1 MEKSHCSYVRS
12 WAVLSMVQ
20 FASAYECKISVSS
33 PPKVK
38 GEFEKLLL
46 VEVYSVCW
54 TISPDMTELSLQIS
68 SAPCCSLMKSQTR
81 SFIKLVLQFFSFAS
95 TL

>member
-20 FASAYECKISVSS
+20 FASAYECKISFSS

-54 TISPDMTELSLQIS
+54 TISPDVTELSPDLQR
-68 SAPCCSLMKSQTR
+68 SLLFFNEITDQ
-81 SFIKLVLQFFSFAS
+81 KLHQVSITVFLVC
-95 TL
+95 